1 MYFQVLLH
9 LFYKLSARYSAPPA
23 DETPPSRARSLGGG
37 TEREKGTAAM
47 SESRRLAASG
57 TARQTG
63 AILDRRVCRERI
75 TRRNGSRKGRV

>member
-9 LFYKLSARYSAPPA
+9 LFYKLSARYNAPSR

-47 SESRRLAASG
+47 SESRHLAVSG
-57 TARQTG
+57 TA
-63 AILDRRVCRERI
+63 
-75 TRRNGSRKGRV
+75 